1 MDISGIPLPTN
12 CIPEMCIY
20 MENCRCPACGE
31 VGYALVEQALTPR
44 PDGAM
49 WYEINA
55 RCSSCGAERTFWFDV
70 SQCGGKTV
78 PETPSQLF
86 DLMEWIMILFHL
98 DQLPPTG
105 NEQTDRIIKT
115 RALVAVEQQ
124 LLFFDEGAETPRA
137 DAYFHTPG
145 GPPLRIQAY
154 LTRQRLEL
162 RQRGMR
168 AAAGWPPEASGS
180 A

>member
-1 MDISGIPLPTN
+1 LDTPAVPLPTN
-12 CIPEMCIY
+12 CIMEEFVY
-20 MENCRCPACGE
+20 MENCRCPCGAVGYGPVKQALNTRPNGE
-31 VGYALVEQALTPR
+31 VWSEV
-44 PDGAM
+44 
-49 WYEINA
+49 NA
-55 RCSSCGAERTFWFDV
+55 RCSSCGAERTFWFDT
-70 SQCGGKTV
+70 SQHLGKEF
-78 PETPSQLF
+78 PERPSQLF

-105 NEQTDRIIKT
+105 NERTDRIIKT

-162 RQRGMR
+162 MQRSMR
-168 AAAGWPPEASGS
+168 AAVGWSPEAAG
-180 A
+180 AV